1 MAQFAARRPGR
12 PRSAAARGKV
22 LAAARALIDEDGAL
36 AVTMDRLAERS
47 GVGKPTIYRTWANR
61 HEVVMAAL
69 MEELPAEAPSPE
81 SPSAAKALR
90 AQLRQMLRLFATPAG
105 RSISSLLATAE
116 GDTEI
121 AKAFRTHFI
130 EARRAEGR
138 RLIARGIAAGEF
150 REGIDI
156 EAALD
161 LVYGPVF
168 YRLLIRK
175 GAPDAA
181 WAATVIETLV
191 EGIGARGDQV

>member
-1 MAQFAARRPGR
+1 VAARQ
-12 PRSAAARGKV
+12 KV
-22 LAAARALIDEDGAL
+22 LSAARALIEADGAV

-69 MEELPAEAPSPE
+69 MEEIPPEAPARE
-81 SPSAAKALR
+81 ARSAVMALR
-90 AQLRQMLRLFATPAG
+90 AQLRRMAKLFATPAG

-138 RLIARGIAAGEF
+138 ELLERGMAGGEMRRDF
-150 REGIDI
+150 DVEV
-156 EAALD
+156 ALD
-161 LVYGPVF
+161 LIYGPVF

-175 GAPDAA
+175 GPPDEV
-181 WAATVIETLV
+181 WAGHVIDTLV
-191 EGIGARGDQV
+191 GGIGAR